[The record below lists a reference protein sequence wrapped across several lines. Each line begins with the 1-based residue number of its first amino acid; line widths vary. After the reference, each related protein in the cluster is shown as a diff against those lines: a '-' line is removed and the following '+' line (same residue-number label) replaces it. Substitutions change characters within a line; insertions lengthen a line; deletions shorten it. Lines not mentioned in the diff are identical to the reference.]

1 MNNKELMEKI
11 AISVRTERFKRKMSQ
26 NELAEIADLSINCI
40 SNLENAKQYSKITTL
55 NSVAN
60 ALGMKLEDFWS

>member
-1 MNNKELMEKI
+1 MDNKELIQTI

-26 NELAEIADLSINCI
+26 NELAEIADLSVNCI
-40 SNLENAKQYSKITTL
+40 SNLENGKQQSKITTL

-60 ALGMKLEDFWS
+60 AFGMKLEDFWN